1 MGVAEWMRI
10 LDTVGGLAQMTARL
24 RPRPADSTAAG
35 PGEALAGAAAPGSPG
50 TLEARLAGVVVAALK
65 EAFDRDRARME
76 MERSQIDAERK
87 RADELLAAELRRQS
101 SERWLGQLK
110 LIAVLAAAGW
120 MLSAVLAVWLPGMR
134 GGLPRTLLGAGWL
147 LAFAALGC
155 VFAAGQRIFAADPA
169 TSPIPAA
176 PGGAAAAA
184 PWMLL
189 ASLGAIAA
197 GILTAL

>member
-1 MGVAEWMRI
+1 MAQWMRI
-10 LDTVGGLAQMTARL
+10 LDTVGGLAQMTGKL
-24 RPRPADSTAAG
+24 LPRPAETGMAQSGD
-35 PGEALAGAAAPGSPG
+35 ALGGSGAI
-50 TLEARLAGVVVAALK
+50 EARLAGVVVAALK

-101 SERWLGQLK
+101 AERSLGQLK
-110 LIAVLAAAGW
+110 LIAVMAAAGW
-120 MLSAVLAVWLPGMR
+120 ALSALLAVWLPGMH
-134 GGLPRTLLGAGWL
+134 GGVSRVLLGAGWL

-155 VFAAGQRIFAADPA
+155 AFAAGQRIFTADLLSAA
-169 TSPIPAA
+169 THSA

-184 PWMLL
+184 APWVLL
-189 ASLGAIAA
+189 ASLAAIAA

>member
-10 LDTVGGLAQMTARL
+10 LDTVGGLAQMTAKL
-24 RPRPADSTAAG
+24 RPRPADHAASAS
-35 PGEALAGAAAPGSPG
+35 GEALAGSGAPG

-101 SERWLGQLK
+101 AERSLGQLK
-110 LIAVLAAAGW
+110 LIAILAAAGW
-120 MLSAVLAVWLPGMR
+120 ALSALVAVWLPGMR
-134 GGLPRTLLGAGWL
+134 GGLSRGMLGAGWL
-147 LAFAALGC
+147 LALAALGC
-155 VFAAGQRIFAADPA
+155 AFAAGQRIFADDFSTAP
-169 TSPIPAA
+169 SRIA
-176 PGGAAAAA
+176 PGGPAAAAA
-184 PWMLL
+184 PWVLL